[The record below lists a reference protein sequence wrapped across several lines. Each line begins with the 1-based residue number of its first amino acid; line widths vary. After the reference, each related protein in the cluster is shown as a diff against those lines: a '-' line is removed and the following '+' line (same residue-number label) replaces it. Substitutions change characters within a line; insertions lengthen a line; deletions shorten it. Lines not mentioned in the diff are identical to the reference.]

1 MAMDVE
7 GRKRLHWLMYGLYY
21 PAVLG
26 TAIVVALQHTAA
38 SSIHG
43 PALAVATTAGAFFS
57 LSFASAMGF
66 EKEYGFGAFVL
77 DAMEVFGMF
86 ACFAF
91 LELVEFPQSG
101 HLPAWVVP
109 SARVA
114 YLILLGVVLFQLWW
128 RRVMELQTDAFLD
141 LKLILCLLLVAGAV
155 LGDSHTR
162 LHWLIPAIFA
172 LIAWLYVSRN
182 PYRKDAPVRRWFF
195 GSK

>member
-1 MAMDVE
+1 MNVE
-7 GRKRLHWLMYGLYY
+7 ARKRLHWLMYGLYY

-109 SARVA
+109 STRVA
-114 YLILLGVVLFQLWW
+114 YIILLGVVLFQLAW
-128 RRVMELQTDAFLD
+128 RKVMELQTDAFLD
-141 LKLILCLLLVAGAV
+141 LKLILGLLLVAGAV
-155 LGDSHTR
+155 LGDSHVR
-162 LHWLIPAIFA
+162 LHWLITAIFA
-172 LIAWLYVSRN
+172 LIAWLYVSHN
-182 PYRKDAPVRRWFF
+182 PYQKATPVRRWFF